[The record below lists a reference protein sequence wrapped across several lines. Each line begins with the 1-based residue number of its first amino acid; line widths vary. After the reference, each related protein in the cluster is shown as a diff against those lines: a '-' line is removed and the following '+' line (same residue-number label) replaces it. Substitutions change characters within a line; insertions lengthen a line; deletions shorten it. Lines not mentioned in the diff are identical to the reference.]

1 MKSIIENK
9 NLMRLM
15 GVLCVL
21 LTAYLLFFTS
31 DLKIVVFNK
40 TNFDIDS
47 LNIGGKFYKIKKHK
61 TLVIKDC
68 EKLFIQDNLPFGSPE
83 GIIKNMKRDTM
94 TNFLCGTG
102 VEEMKKGKYKFNIE
116 ALVENDYYL
125 LYWTE
130 HK

>member
-1 MKSIIENK
+1 
-9 NLMRLM
+9 MRVM

-125 LYWTE
+125 L
-130 HK
+130 